1 MDFNEAEQR
10 FRFLEDQRKRG
21 AITPEQYRAELN
33 LLRVTD
39 AHGRL
44 WMPQERTGQWFV
56 HEGGQWRAAQPP
68 TQTPPPPPPPP
79 AMPSPQVRSRPA
91 QPQPQP
97 RPQPRPQPAQP
108 QPQPRPQPV
117 QAQQQVEKGGGCGKT
132 LLYLVIWAVIWA
144 IIGVV
149 VFIFWGHEEPVGMLG
164 VALAAFI
171 SLVILLATLSS
182 AWSGTVQD
190 LRIEKVRRSDD
201 EGYSYTENVLFAYVR
216 RDNGKVK
223 KMRAMP
229 QWQVGDRLV
238 KNRGESHVRHY
249 PAQS

>member
-1 MDFNEAEQR
+1 MDFDEAEQR

-39 AHGRL
+39 AQGRL
-44 WMPQERTGQWFV
+44 WMPQERTGQWYV
-56 HEGGQWRAAQPP
+56 HEGGQWKAAQPP

-79 AMPSPQVRSRPA
+79 ATVAPQVRS
-91 QPQPQP
+91 QPVQPQP

-117 QAQQQVEKGGGCGKT
+117 QAQPQAEKGGGCGKT
-132 LLYLVIWAVIWA
+132 LLYVGIWAVIWA
-144 IIGVV
+144 VIGVV
-149 VFIFWGHEEPVGMLG
+149 VFIFWGREEPVGMLG
-164 VALAAFI
+164 VGLAALI
-171 SLVILLATLSS
+171 SLVLLLATLSS

-190 LRIEKVRRSDD
+190 LRVEKVRKSDE

-216 RDNGKVK
+216 RDTGKVK
-223 KMRAMP
+223 KIRAMP
-229 QWQVGDRLV
+229 QWQVGDRLE
-238 KNRGESHVRHY
+238 KKRGEAHIRHY

>member
-1 MDFNEAEQR
+1 
-10 FRFLEDQRKRG
+10 
-21 AITPEQYRAELN
+21 
-33 LLRVTD
+33 
-39 AHGRL
+39 
-44 WMPQERTGQWFV
+44 
-56 HEGGQWRAAQPP
+56 
-68 TQTPPPPPPPP
+68 
-79 AMPSPQVRSRPA
+79 
-91 QPQPQP
+91 
-97 RPQPRPQPAQP
+97 
-108 QPQPRPQPV
+108 
-117 QAQQQVEKGGGCGKT
+117 
-132 LLYLVIWAVIWA
+132 VIWAVIWA

>member
-39 AHGRL
+39 AQGRL
-44 WMPQERTGQWFV
+44 WMPQERTGQWYV
-56 HEGGQWRAAQPP
+56 HEGAQWRAAQPP
-68 TQTPPPPPPPP
+68 TQTPPPLPPPP
-79 AMPSPQVRSRPA
+79 ATVAPQVRS
-91 QPQPQP
+91 QPV
-97 RPQPRPQPAQP
+97 

-117 QAQQQVEKGGGCGKT
+117 QAQPQAEKGGGCGKT
-132 LLYLVIWAVIWA
+132 LLYFVIWAVIWA
-144 IIGVV
+144 VVGVV
-149 VFIFWGHEEPVGMLG
+149 VFIFWGREEPVGMLG

-190 LRIEKVRRSDD
+190 LRVEKMRKSDD

-216 RDNGKVK
+216 RDTGKVK

-249 PAQS
+249 PA

>member
-39 AHGRL
+39 AQGRL
-44 WMPQERTGQWFV
+44 WMPQERTGQWYV

-68 TQTPPPPPPPP
+68 TQTPPPLPPPP
-79 AMPSPQVRSRPA
+79 ATVAPQVRS
-91 QPQPQP
+91 QPV
-97 RPQPRPQPAQP
+97 

-117 QAQQQVEKGGGCGKT
+117 QAQPQAEKGGGCGKT
-132 LLYLVIWAVIWA
+132 LLYFVIWAVIWA
-144 IIGVV
+144 VVGVV
-149 VFIFWGHEEPVGMLG
+149 VFIFWGREEPVGMLG

-190 LRIEKVRRSDD
+190 LRVEKMRKSDD

-216 RDNGKVK
+216 RDTGKVK

-249 PAQS
+249 PA